1 MAVLHAT
8 WCASLMLWLVLHLL
22 YRRVLTTTWVEGQT
36 PAQILR
42 SLQEPPSASS
52 TGASTHSLHSTA
64 TVAQA
69 APPDAQP
76 HQPQQQQAQSQQH
89 QPQQQRAQQQ
99 QQLLQLVDLGIQA
112 SLHQLMVSGC
122 LHADPH
128 PGNLL
133 LSGGNMLVY
142 LDFGLLVRVPPE
154 ASMVSCCAS
163 GL

>member
-1 MAVLHAT
+1 MHHSPY
-8 WCASLMLWLVLHLL
+8 C
-22 YRRVLTTTWVEGQT
+22 RVLTTTWMDGQT

-42 SLQEPPSASS
+42 SLQEPQNTGST
-52 TGASTHSLHSTA
+52 TGASTHTLKGADTSQRA
-64 TVAQA
+64 A
-69 APPDAQP
+69 APDVRHKPP
-76 HQPQQQQAQSQQH
+76 LQQA
-89 QPQQQRAQQQ
+89 QQQRAQQQ
-99 QQLLQLVDLGIQA
+99 QQLLQLVHLGIQA

-163 GL
+163 GLSLTVTVMA